1 MYVYSITVK
10 SSNIMNFTMGV
21 FTSVAADNIHA
32 WYLANIIISVHIIT
46 AYKTVQ
52 YTIMATVDN

>member
-1 MYVYSITVK
+1 
-10 SSNIMNFTMGV
+10 MNFTMGV